1 VRSPDTV
8 PATTATTAAPPP
20 ARPARPGGRAARGA
34 RAAGRHTVLV
44 LTAVALLFPLLWGL
58 SGSFKPGADV
68 FGANPVPV
76 PATLENYRFALE
88 DFPIARLLLNTF
100 VTAISVTALQL
111 AAGALAAWSFVRFAH
126 RGQRAVLG
134 LVTVALVV
142 PPQALIIPQF
152 LMISHLHLRNTLVGL
167 VVPQLSTCA
176 LAVLLL
182 REHIRSIPQT
192 LLGAATLDGATH
204 GETLRLVV
212 LPLLRPALGAVGI
225 IVFITT
231 WNEYLWPVLA
241 APSPEHT
248 TIQTGLR
255 LFANQEGPDYGP
267 LLAAAMLAT
276 LPVVAVYLLASRRIT
291 DAFLQSG
298 LR

>member
-1 VRSPDTV
+1 MPGRGARSGW
-8 PATTATTAAPPP
+8 A
-20 ARPARPGGRAARGA
+20 GGARGA
-34 RAAGRHTVLV
+34 GRHAVLA
-44 LTAVALLFPLLWGL
+44 LTAVGVLFPLLWGL
-58 SGSFKPGADV
+58 SGSFKPGTDV
-68 FGANPVPV
+68 FDANPLPI
-76 PATLENYRFALE
+76 PATLANYRFALE

-100 VTAISVTALQL
+100 ITAAGVTLLQL
-111 AAGALAAWSFVRFAH
+111 GAGVLAAWSFVRFSH
-126 RGQRAVLG
+126 RGQRVVLAM
-134 LVTVALVV
+134 VTVALVV

-152 LMISHLHLRNTLVGL
+152 LMISHLHLRDTFVGL

-182 REHIRSIPQT
+182 REHIRSIPPT

-212 LPLLRPALGAVGI
+212 LPLLRPALSAVAI

-231 WNEYLWPVLA
+231 WNEYLWPALA

-248 TIQTGLR
+248 TIQMGLR
-255 LFANQEGPDYGP
+255 LFSNQEGPDYGP